1 MAVSVSCRYPLAAR
15 DGDMGPTVSD
25 AELLEASLRGERAA
39 FGTLVERYQSLVA
52 AVSYSRTRDSSLSED
67 VAQETF
73 LAAWRQLDQ
82 LREPRRLGAWLCGI
96 ARNVARKARRKSGR
110 ELPSDTPQAV
120 ARDNPFEAVAEAEAE
135 RVVGEALGRVP
146 DTYRDVLVLYY
157 REQRPARDIAELLGL
172 SEAAVM
178 QRLTRGRQYLA
189 DGVHALVETSLRK
202 TSRRSRR
209 DLAAAVVASLPP
221 MGPRVAPSPHG
232 GTMIVKVAL
241 AAAAFTALGTTAYVV
256 HSRSGS
262 SPVAP
267 VAAAADPAAAHGSA
281 RSAAIPRLP
290 AARGGGPVIARGGAA
305 GGAHPAAEPE
315 PIERATIERLK
326 LDRGP
331 TRGPA
336 DAPVTITMFTDM
348 QCPYCERT
356 EGTLDQLFDEYP
368 NKLRLVMKQMPVHK
382 TAQLAAEAALAADA
396 QGKFWEMHEQM
407 LAHNEDLSHD
417 ALLALGQAAGLDVGR
432 LRDALDRHS
441 YAGAVADDMNAAAEI
456 DFRGTPSFLIN
467 GRRVMGAMPVE
478 EFHKVIDAA
487 LAETH

>member
-1 MAVSVSCRYPLAAR
+1 
-15 DGDMGPTVSD
+15 MGHTVSD
-25 AELLEASLRGERAA
+25 AELLAASLRGERAA
-39 FGTLVERYQSLVA
+39 FGTLVERYQPLVA

-96 ARNVARKARRKSGR
+96 AKNVARKARRKSDR
-110 ELPSDTPQAV
+110 ETPSDVPPAV
-120 ARDNPFEAVAEAEAE
+120 AGDNPFDAVAEAEAE
-135 RVVGEALGRVP
+135 RVIGEALGRVP

-172 SEAAVM
+172 SEGAVM
-178 QRLTRGRQYLA
+178 QRLARGRQYLA
-189 DGVHALVETSLRK
+189 DGVNALVETSLRK

-256 HSRSGS
+256 HSRSGA
-262 SPVAP
+262 SPA
-267 VAAAADPAAAHGSA
+267 PAAAIEPIVSHGSA
-281 RSAAIPRLP
+281 RSAAIPRLDP
-290 AARGGGPVIARGGAA
+290 PPARGGGPVIARGGAA
-305 GGAHPAAEPE
+305 AGAHPAAGEPE
-315 PIERATIERLK
+315 RIDRATIERLK

-331 TRGPA
+331 TRGLA
-336 DAPVTITMFTDM
+336 NAPVTITMFTDM
-348 QCPYCERT
+348 QCPYCERA
-356 EGTLDQLFDEYP
+356 EGTLDQLFDDYP

-407 LAHNEDLSHD
+407 LAHNDDLSRD
-417 ALLALGQAAGLDVGR
+417 ALLALGEAAGLDAGR

-441 YAGAVADDMNAAAEI
+441 YAGAVADDMNTAAEI
-456 DFRGTPSFLIN
+456 DVRGTPSFVIN
-467 GRRVMGAMPVE
+467 GRRVVGMVPVA
-478 EFHKVIDAA
+478 EFHKAIDAA
-487 LAETH
+487 LAER